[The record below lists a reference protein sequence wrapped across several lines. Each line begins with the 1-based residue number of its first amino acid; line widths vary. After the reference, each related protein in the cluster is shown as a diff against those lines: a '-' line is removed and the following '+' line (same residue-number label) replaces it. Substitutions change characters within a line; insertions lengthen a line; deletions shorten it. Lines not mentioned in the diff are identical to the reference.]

1 MFIDLSCPA
10 ELFGT
15 ALPTDEDPSC
25 ELLLYNLSDR
35 IIVSAEVT
43 LRLLNR
49 RDEEEEH
56 LVYRAR
62 ALNGRPQSTF
72 PMRVPCTPAPAIR
85 RAEVTIEKVWFSDN
99 AVWRRDS
106 SKEVSY
112 TPNELPI
119 SRGLTNLKY
128 VAGESAV
135 GYPSQQEGLWVCVC
149 GRPNPDDTVYCARC
163 RRDKNLIF
171 ARYNREAVEK
181 QLNQKERQ
189 LELQSRSAREDT
201 ARMQRIRE
209 EAYQVSRMK
218 KGKRAHLIL
227 AILGA
232 LAFTAAAL
240 FGGAPFAR
248 LHIARQTM
256 EEGRL
261 EEARSIL
268 EDLGSFPGA
277 EQLLADARYAIAER
291 TIASSQDPAALQA
304 AAETLR
310 SDGREGAEDLA
321 RSADFRRA
329 ELLLEI
335 EDFEGS
341 REALKKLP
349 NNYPGLR
356 DLQLETDYQEAVSNM
371 NLRYYTLARNE
382 FLNLGDYQ
390 DSAAQADACIYLP
403 ALALMESGEYDA
415 AITQLERIP
424 DYEDSAELI
433 RKCAYLKGV
442 VLENKEDYYGAAD
455 AYFAAGDYED
465 AAERATDL
473 TYILAEDA
481 FTAASFEKAVT
492 LYQRIPGHLD
502 ADVKALACIYTL
514 GRRAL
519 NDQEYNQALEQLTR
533 LPENYEDVPDLIRRA
548 RYALGLEA
556 QEKEDWLA
564 AAEQFFAVS
573 GYRDADR
580 RLARV
585 LTHLTEEEAASFL
598 PQEEPSEAP
607 AGTPEPT
614 AAPTAEPAA
623 PAPSDA
629 PAETP
634 EPAEAPAAESTAGAD
649 EEPAESGD
657 SDSYLVRDDS

>member
-1 MFIDLSCPA
+1 M
-10 ELFGT
+10 
-15 ALPTDEDPSC
+15 
-25 ELLLYNLSDR
+25 
-35 IIVSAEVT
+35 
-43 LRLLNR
+43 
-49 RDEEEEH
+49 
-56 LVYRAR
+56 
-62 ALNGRPQSTF
+62 
-72 PMRVPCTPAPAIR
+72 
-85 RAEVTIEKVWFSDN
+85 
-99 AVWRRDS
+99 
-106 SKEVSY
+106 
-112 TPNELPI
+112 
-119 SRGLTNLKY
+119 
-128 VAGESAV
+128 
-135 GYPSQQEGLWVCVC
+135 
-149 GRPNPDDTVYCARC
+149 
-163 RRDKNLIF
+163 
-171 ARYNREAVEK
+171 EK

-556 QEKEDWLA
+556 QEKEEWLA